1 LLGGHNLL
9 AAVEGQA
16 YTVMPEDVEVR
27 TEAKAGYVVAS
38 EGAYLAALKTELT
51 PELEQEGL
59 AREFVRHVQELR
71 KQAGLDIADRIHL
84 SAQATPRLAQA
95 IAAHRSYIL
104 GEVLARTFGD
114 LPLQA
119 APDVANAALEFDGER
134 AQVSLYKA
142 T

>member
-1 LLGGHNLL
+1 L
-9 AAVEGQA
+9 
-16 YTVMPEDVEVR
+16 PEDVEVR
-27 TEAKAGYVVAS
+27 TEAKVGYVVAS

-84 SAQATPRLAQA
+84 SAQATPRLAEA